1 MLTLVFLALMGQIR
15 PDTVMDDRLHDAAFY
30 RRVQEAK
37 IQADQWAFQEMRH
50 LYVASQAA
58 RWERRS
64 GGMSMRS
71 REITLD
77 ILKRGAYKQICDAY
91 DITEDEFKSIM
102 KNDAVR
108 KLRVMPE
115 RIAGNGPKMGVN
127 PWDLRP
133 TRFDSSKVAIP
144 EKQAKAIGY
153 TNPHPYRI
161 TQGKPKVFSDE
172 AIKNG
177 AGK

>member
-1 MLTLVFLALMGQIR
+1 MLTLVMVALLGQIR
-15 PDTVMDDRLHDAAFY
+15 PDTVMDDRLHDATFY

-37 IQADQWAFQEMRH
+37 LQADQWAFQEMRH
-50 LYVASQAA
+50 LYIASQAA
-58 RWERRS
+58 KGGKRT

-71 REITLD
+71 REIAFD
-77 ILKRGAYKQICDAY
+77 ILQRGAYKQVCEAY
-91 DITEDEFKSIM
+91 DITEDEFRGIL

-108 KLRVMPE
+108 RLRVMPE
-115 RIAGNGPKMGVN
+115 RIAGNGPKMGTN

-133 TRFDSSKVAIP
+133 TRFDSSKVVIP
-144 EKQAKAIGY
+144 ERQAKLIGY

-161 TQGKPKVFSDE
+161 TQDKPKVFSDD
-172 AIKNG
+172 AIRNG